1 MFLCSPRLMLS
12 LSSSLSLLLTQTM
25 NPFDGL
31 SDDDIRTAICNANVT
46 RLSLFVPEIS
56 FDLLV
61 RRQITRLE
69 QPGLQCI
76 DLVFDELQ
84 RMASQCETTELT
96 RFPELRD
103 RVLEVVNQLLR
114 KCVAPTQNMIS
125 NLIKIELAYINTR
138 FGPCSCAD
146 LLFFLSCA
154 RLDPAGLGPSVHFL
168 TPTSLVNMRALASS
182 VIRISSVGAAQ

>member
-1 MFLCSPRLMLS
+1 MTRFPAA
-12 LSSSLSLLLTQTM
+12 SSLPLNDTR
-25 NPFDGL
+25 PAPAIL
-31 SDDDIRTAICNANVT
+31 SHPR
-46 RLSLFVPEIS
+46 ES

-103 RVLEVVNQLLR
+103 RVLDVVNQLLR

-125 NLIKIELAYINTR
+125 NLIKMAQEAKKEQNALQIRFINIM
-138 FGPCSCAD
+138 S
-146 LLFFLSCA
+146 LS
-154 RLDPAGLGPSVHFL
+154 G
-168 TPTSLVNMRALASS
+168 
-182 VIRISSVGAAQ
+182 I